1 MLGFRIT
8 HSLSERD
15 KLRLI
20 ELHRSG
26 EPLIIDRPAE
36 YGCQPFRSAK
46 QIDVLTDEASID
58 RGVKPLLFVGDIL
71 HEIAMSGI
79 DEIERIGRDKF
90 LGNVVKALPRDLVLL
105 TAIASWFLRSAL
117 LQHQAPYE
125 ESKDLRQPLVMTA
138 RVAWR

>member
-26 EPLIIDRPAE
+26 EPLIIDCSAE

-46 QIDVLTDEASID
+46 QIDVLTDEARID

-71 HEIAMSGI
+71 HAIAMSDI
-79 DEIERIGRDKF
+79 DEIEGGGRDEILQACRRPNVGF
-90 LGNVVKALPRDLVLL
+90 QVRQQRVSLGSWSHTPS
-105 TAIASWFLRSAL
+105 AIA
-117 LQHQAPYE
+117 
-125 ESKDLRQPLVMTA
+125 V
-138 RVAWR
+138 